1 MGFYPNEQN
10 SCVGTEV
17 AISRRI
23 HSAGFTYLWALGQTH
38 QWAPKFIEMLALIQY
53 PIYIYIT
60 VFFLNGQMSTNIILI
75 S

>member
-23 HSAGFTYLWALGQTH
+23 HSAGFTYLWALGQIH
-38 QWAPKFIEMLALIQY
+38 QWAPKFIEMLALLQY
-53 PIYIYIT
+53 PIYIYIYIYYCI
-60 VFFLNGQMSTNIILI
+60 FFKWPNATLI